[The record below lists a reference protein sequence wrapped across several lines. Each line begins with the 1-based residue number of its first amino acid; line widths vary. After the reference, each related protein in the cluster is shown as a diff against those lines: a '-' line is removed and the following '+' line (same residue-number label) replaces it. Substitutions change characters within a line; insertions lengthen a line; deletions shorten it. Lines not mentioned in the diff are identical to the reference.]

1 MRIITNYIGLNLL
14 KGIVIVAIL
23 LLGVD
28 LFFYFINEL
37 RFVGTG
43 NYNLFAACEFVA
55 LTIPRKLYTMS
66 PWAALIG
73 SLLVLGSMAKNCE
86 LLFMRTIGVSA
97 NRIALYGGCYVLF
110 FTLMVF
116 IFGELLAPRIELFA
130 QKRKTL
136 ALSQGNAISTS
147 HGTWVRTKN
156 KFIHVA
162 AVQDHNTLQGI
173 TIYEL
178 DSDLKLKKSSFAE
191 TATLINEKNIVKDNF
206 NSTWE
211 LKNIVVTD
219 FSDLI
224 NSKNNIDNNHNIIK
238 IVKLANKQEHN
249 LLDLNILRTANV
261 KHLERLSIKNLVSI
275 IKDRIANNLTVI
287 DYKVA
292 FWKKV
297 VQPFSILIMSYLSVP
312 FVLGPLRSCSRGLRL
327 LVGIILGASFY
338 LLNAL
343 FCPLVTVISFPPS
356 IAVMLPPIIFLSLAI
371 YLAARA

>member
-14 KGIVIVAIL
+14 KGISIVAIL

-43 NYNLFAACEFVA
+43 NYNLFAACEFVL
-55 LTIPRKLYTMS
+55 LTIPRKLYIMS

-86 LLFMRTIGVSA
+86 LLAMRTIGISA
-97 NRIALYGGCYVLF
+97 NKIALYGSYYVLF
-110 FTLMVF
+110 FTIMVF
-116 IFGELLAPRIELFA
+116 IFGELLAPKIELLA

-136 ALSQGNAISTS
+136 ACSQGNAIYTS
-147 HGTWVRTKN
+147 YGTWIRTGN

-162 AVQDHNTLQGI
+162 TIQNHNTLQGI

-178 DSDLKLKKSSFAE
+178 DSDLKLKRSSFAE
-191 TATLINEKNIVKDNF
+191 TARLISEQNINKKDINKNL
-206 NSTWE
+206 NSLWE
-211 LKNIVVTD
+211 LKNIIVTD
-219 FSDLI
+219 FSDLTNK
-224 NSKNNIDNNHNIIK
+224 NSNNTIK
-238 IVKLANKQEHN
+238 LVKLANTQEKN
-249 LLDLNILRTANV
+249 LLDLNILKTANV
-261 KHLERLSIKNLVSI
+261 KHLERLSIKSLLVI
-275 IKDRIANNLTVI
+275 IQDRLANNLAVT

-297 VQPFSILIMSYLSVP
+297 VQPFSILIMSYLAVP

-327 LVGIILGASFY
+327 VVGVILGASFY

-356 IAVMLPPIIFLSLAI
+356 IAAILPPMIFLSLAV
-371 YLAARA
+371 YLAIRV